1 MAPTQDEVLKQ
12 LGRAWEDAQ
21 RQLTQIRSPVEQ
33 TAARATAKGPL
44 NALER
49 ELDKAYRNL
58 GEAVWQQV
66 QAGRIRLPKDVEKV
80 QRAVD
85 EVARRFE
92 EENAGLKAML
102 DEGTESAG
110 RLKAPPAR
118 ERPSSKRVVAQGK
131 AKR

>member
-1 MAPTQDEVLKQ
+1 MAQTQDEVLKQ
-12 LGRAWEDAQ
+12 LGQAWQQAQ
-21 RQLTQIRSPVEQ
+21 RQLAEIRTQVEQ
-33 TAARATAKGPL
+33 TAAMATAKVQV

-49 ELDKAYRNL
+49 ELDRAYRNL

-66 QAGRIRLPKDVEKV
+66 QAGRVRLPKDVEKV

-85 EVARRFE
+85 EVAQRYE
-92 EENAGLKAML
+92 EENAGLKHL
-102 DEGTESAG
+102 LEEGTESAS

-118 ERPSSKRVVAQGK
+118 ERPSKRVVAQGK